1 MSAAPDR
8 MFWRLA
14 SLSLVLSLPLIML
27 GLARRRAAESPPVF
41 WHVPAFTLLDQDSAA
56 FSSDELR
63 GRVWLASFVYTNCPD
78 VCPLVTERMAALRD
92 SLQRKGRL
100 GEVRLL
106 SVSVDPLRDSPGVLR
121 NYAVRLRAQKPD
133 WVFLTGPLEAVIP
146 LVSGGFH
153 LTAIHPAHHD
163 EYEST
168 HAHDQ
173 PQADY
178 VVNHSDR
185 IVLID
190 REGRVRG
197 TYVASDPEAQARL
210 RRDLRAIL

>member
-1 MSAAPDR
+1 VAIIA
-8 MFWRLA
+8 L
-14 SLSLVLSLPLIML
+14 LLPLPLVAL
-27 GLARRRAAESPPVF
+27 GIARWRAAQVPPVF
-41 WHVPAFTLLDQDSAA
+41 WPVPAFTLLDQDSAA
-56 FSSDELR
+56 FSSDQLR

-106 SVSVDPLRDSPGVLR
+106 SVSVDPLRDSPSVLR

-146 LVSGGFH
+146 LVSDGFH

-163 EYEST
+163 EYESSHT
-168 HAHDQ
+168 HDQ
-173 PQADY
+173 PPADY

-190 REGRVRG
+190 REGQVRG
-197 TYVASDPEAQARL
+197 TYVASDPEALARL
-210 RRDLRAIL
+210 RRDLRIIL